1 MTGSLGD
8 VMKESANIALSY
20 LKANYKFYN
29 INYEMFNN
37 DIHIHVPEGAIKKD
51 GPSAGIALTLA
62 ILSAL
67 TNLKISSDIAMTGEI
82 TLRGHVL
89 EIGGLK
95 EKSIGALRSGI
106 KKIIIP
112 FDNDIGELPK
122 EVKDN
127 IKFIKVKDF
136 KELYKVINNGKF

>member
-1 MTGSLGD
+1 
-8 VMKESANIALSY
+8 
-20 LKANYKFYN
+20 
-29 INYEMFNN
+29 MFEN

-62 ILSAL
+62 IFSAL
-67 TNLKISSDIAMTGEI
+67 TNLKIPSDIAMTGEI

-95 EKSIGALRSGI
+95 EKSLGALRSGI
-106 KKIIIP
+106 KRIIIP
-112 FDNDIGELPK
+112 YDNDISELPK

-127 IKFIKVKDF
+127 IRFFKVKKF
-136 KELYKVINNGKF
+136 KEVLEVIKK